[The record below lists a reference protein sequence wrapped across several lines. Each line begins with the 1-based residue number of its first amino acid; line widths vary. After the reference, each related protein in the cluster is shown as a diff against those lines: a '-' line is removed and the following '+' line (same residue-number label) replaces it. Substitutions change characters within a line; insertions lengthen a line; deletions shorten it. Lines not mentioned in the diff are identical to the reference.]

1 MISELQRLNSRVE
14 HVFKKLRGCS
24 SAFPPQNNAEIE
36 NWGVAFRMTVKL
48 FFRPCSDDHRAT
60 GQVGKLFV
68 AGLNSSTPRS
78 DYFAFFPFHK
88 LQDTE
93 IN

>member
-1 MISELQRLNSRVE
+1 MISELQRLNSGVE
-14 HVFKKLRGCS
+14 HVFKKLRGCF

-60 GQVGKLFV
+60 GTSYSCPL
-68 AGLNSSTPRS
+68 STLRPQLLH
-78 DYFAFFPFHK
+78 AM
-88 LQDTE
+88 L
-93 IN
+93 